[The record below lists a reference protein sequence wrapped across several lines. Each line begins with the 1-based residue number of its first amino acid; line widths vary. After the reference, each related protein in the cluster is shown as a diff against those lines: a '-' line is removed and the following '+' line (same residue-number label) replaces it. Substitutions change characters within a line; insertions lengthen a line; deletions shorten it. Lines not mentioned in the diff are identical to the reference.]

1 MATPSKEDSTAA
13 LLRRVRRPLANARPA
28 VLAGQAFDVVTGL
41 LLIASFVWLAY
52 RSWMPEGGRA
62 DPGGLIVLAIPVAD
76 LLGHLF
82 TFVKAE
88 RVAEIEVRNRTA
100 G

>member
-1 MATPSKEDSTAA
+1 MATPP
-13 LLRRVRRPLANARPA
+13 RRIRPLRCGGEYVVRWPFARHA

-41 LLIASFVWLAY
+41 LLIASFVWLAS
-52 RSWMPEGGRA
+52 RPRMPEGGRA
-62 DPGGLIVLAIPVAD
+62 DPGGLIVLAIPVAG

-88 RVAEIEVRNRTA
+88 RLAEIEARNPTA